1 MEGDAIQVPSALS
14 PEEPRQERGAVRR
27 HQGAILA
34 GSLLAMGPQASHAT
48 PQSPLSPPGTR
59 IESQLCRARKG
70 MEWNESYS
78 RSDQED
84 KHLT

>member
-1 MEGDAIQVPSALS
+1 MEGNAIQLPSALS
-14 PEEPRQERGAVRR
+14 PEESRQERGAVRR
-27 HQGAILA
+27 HQGATLA
-34 GSLLAMGPQASHAT
+34 GSFLAMGPQASHAT

-59 IESQLCRARKG
+59 KESQPCRTRKG

-78 RSDQED
+78 TSDQEN